1 MDTLTFNEHF
11 SALIILFNVTWSSIT
26 NGILYLNNLVMQNV
40 VFRSNCPSVLI
51 RIHFLVRFKVL
62 WSAITLDDIESAR
75 IAVSTRVWSRS
86 WGINIDVFNFT
97 DPTNHWTSHNAIQ
110 LRRIFF
116 VKNFNPGCDLFPLL
130 ILRKIRSIDGFHL
143 NFRISLRGKRFDLK
157 NSSHVVASH
166 WWKIAVLYPFPCS
179 MIIFIRLSRLLIVSK
194 PASYT
199 WRLVLLTW
207 RCNRGSLCPE

>member
-75 IAVSTRVWSRS
+75 IAVSTRMRSRS
-86 WGINIDVFNFT
+86 WGINVDVFNFT
-97 DPTNHWTSHNAIQ
+97 DPTN
-110 LRRIFF
+110 
-116 VKNFNPGCDLFPLL
+116 
-130 ILRKIRSIDGFHL
+130 
-143 NFRISLRGKRFDLK
+143 
-157 NSSHVVASH
+157 
-166 WWKIAVLYPFPCS
+166 Y
-179 MIIFIRLSRLLIVSK
+179 
-194 PASYT
+194 
-199 WRLVLLTW
+199 
-207 RCNRGSLCPE
+207 